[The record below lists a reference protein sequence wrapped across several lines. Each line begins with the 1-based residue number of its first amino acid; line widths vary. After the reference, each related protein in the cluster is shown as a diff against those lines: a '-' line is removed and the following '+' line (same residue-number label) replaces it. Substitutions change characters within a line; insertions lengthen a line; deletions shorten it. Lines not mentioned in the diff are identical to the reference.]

1 MVLEDLDEPPARLD
15 GQVALVTGGGRGIG
29 RVIAL
34 QLSESGAAVAVCARS
49 EDEVSRVAHEIRER
63 QGQAMAVQADVSR
76 RSDVERMAAQ
86 VQDALGHV
94 DLLVN
99 NAARALPFGPLAET
113 DPDEWWEM
121 LEVNLRGPLYCSRA
135 VLPGMLAR
143 GYGRIVNVSSGAG
156 LGVTPMMSAYVVSKT
171 ALFRL
176 TENLDVETRSQGV
189 FVFAIDPGLVRS
201 AMSTQALSCGIPSV
215 EQMFQGWF
223 DNAVNVPPERAAR
236 LVAYLA
242 SGKADVLSG
251 RHFNVFTDPE
261 QMVASANDIVER
273 DLYVLR

>member
-99 NAARALPFGPLAET
+99 NAARAMPFGPLAET

-121 LEVNLRGPLYCSRA
+121 LEVNLRARSTVRGRSCRACS
-135 VLPGMLAR
+135 PGDM
-143 GYGRIVNVSSGAG
+143 GA
-156 LGVTPMMSAYVVSKT
+156 S
-171 ALFRL
+171 
-176 TENLDVETRSQGV
+176 
-189 FVFAIDPGLVRS
+189 
-201 AMSTQALSCGIPSV
+201 
-215 EQMFQGWF
+215 
-223 DNAVNVPPERAAR
+223 
-236 LVAYLA
+236 
-242 SGKADVLSG
+242 
-251 RHFNVFTDPE
+251 
-261 QMVASANDIVER
+261 
-273 DLYVLR
+273 